1 MNARVCVCV
10 CVNVHV
16 CMCLCACVNVYMHM
30 CVCVCVCVCVRAHA
44 HALVNTSPKRTDQ
57 ILINYHTNKPKLK
70 SFWCM
75 LGLALDQWQRNR
87 HQLQINGA

>member
-10 CVNVHV
+10 CECACMHVSV
-16 CMCLCACVNVYMHM
+16 CMCECVHAY
-30 CVCVCVCVCVRAHA
+30 VCVCVCVRA